1 MNRALIEQEVAELL
15 VGMGVRA
22 ERLCPDARLLQDL
35 RIDGDDAA
43 GFLDAVSARFGT
55 DLSALR
61 AGWDTYFGPEGLS
74 VMAVAPLALSC
85 AITGAAAALARLRVV
100 VCVVSAATGAVAV
113 WLVGHTI
120 GTGRHRPIRLS
131 EVVDAVE
138 RGSWDAAARAGDRG
152 RA

>member
-1 MNRALIEQEVAELL
+1 MNRALIEQEVAGLL

-22 ERLCPDARLLQDL
+22 ERLGPDARLVQDL
-35 RIDGDDAA
+35 HIDGDDAA
-43 GFLDAVSARFGT
+43 GFFDAVSARFDT

-74 VMAVAPLALSC
+74 VMAVAPLALGS
-85 AITGAAAALARLRVV
+85 AITGAAAALAGLPAVL
-100 VCVVSAATGAVAV
+100 CAVSAAMGAVAV
-113 WLVGHTI
+113 WLVGQSI

-138 RGSWDAAARAGDRG
+138 RGSWDAAARTGDRG

>member
-1 MNRALIEQEVAELL
+1 MNRALIEHEVAGLL

-22 ERLCPDARLLQDL
+22 ERLCPDVRLLQDL

-43 GFLDAVSARFGT
+43 GFFDAVSARFGT

-61 AGWDTYFGPEGLS
+61 AEWGSYFGPEGLS
-74 VMAVAPLALSC
+74 VMAAAPIALGSAVA
-85 AITGAAAALARLRVV
+85 GAAAALAGLPDVL
-100 VCVVSAATGAVAV
+100 CAVSAAMGAVAV
-113 WLVGHTI
+113 WLVGQSI
-120 GTGRHRPIRLS
+120 GTGRSRPICLS

-138 RGSWDAAARAGDRG
+138 RGSWDAVARTGDQR